1 MNYISLLNRGV
12 TLSIDC
18 MQYDTSRY
26 AEFMIAE
33 NVQDKNCTYEL
44 ETKNDKE
51 VKGDCTISDDN
62 VVSFL
67 IPENVTAS
75 PGTYDGQLIIKN
87 SASSSDRLGSF
98 PFQIKVTEAPHQQDD
113 PYEVALSEVRQA
125 TQECID
131 ATEDLNDIKSAA
143 QTATSSANSAA
154 SSANAAASKANTA
167 VSTANAKI
175 QEMEGIIDRFGEI
188 DPDDLV
194 TPTELTSA
202 INSLK
207 TELMNLING
216 IKNGTTDVMVEVEG
230 S

>member
-1 MNYISLLNRGV
+1 MNYISFKNKDV
-12 TLSIDC
+12 THVIDC
-18 MQYDTSRY
+18 MQYDTDRK
-26 AEFMIAE
+26 AEFMIEE
-33 NVQDKNCTYEL
+33 NVEGKIITYEIQ
-44 ETKNDKE
+44 TNNDKE

-75 PGTYDGQLIIKN
+75 PGIFKGQLISRD
-87 SASSSDRLGSF
+87 SAGSSAQISSF
-98 PFQIKVTEAPHQQDD
+98 PFLVSVEKAVHDQDD

-125 TQECID
+125 TQDCIE

-154 SSANAAASKANTA
+154 SSANAAASKASTA

-175 QEMEGIIDRFGEI
+175 QEMEGIIDRFGDINPE
-188 DPDDLV
+188 DLV
-194 TPTELTSA
+194 TPSEL
-202 INSLK
+202 NSLK
-207 TELMNLING
+207 TELINLING
-216 IKNGTTDVMVEVEG
+216 IKNGTTDVMIEVEG

>member
-1 MNYISLLNRGV
+1 MNYISFKNKDV
-12 TLSIDC
+12 THVIDC
-18 MQYDTSRY
+18 MQYDTDRT
-26 AEFMIAE
+26 AEFMIE
-33 NVQDKNCTYEL
+33 EVVKNKNITYEIKTTN
-44 ETKNDKE
+44 EKE

-75 PGTYDGQLIIKN
+75 PGIYKGQLISRD
-87 SASSSDRLGSF
+87 SAGSSAQISSF
-98 PFQIKVTEAPHQQDD
+98 PFLVSVEKAVHDQDD

-175 QEMEGIIDRFGEI
+175 QEMEEIIDRFGDINPE
-188 DPDDLV
+188 DLV
-194 TPTELTSA
+194 TPSELNALRTEV
-202 INSLK
+202 I
-207 TELMNLING
+207 NLING
-216 IKNGTTDVMVEVEG
+216 IKNGTTDVMIEVEG

>member
-1 MNYISLLNRGV
+1 MNYISFKNKDV
-12 TLSIDC
+12 THVIDC
-18 MQYDTSRY
+18 MQYDTDRT
-26 AEFMIAE
+26 AEFMIE
-33 NVQDKNCTYEL
+33 EDVKNKNITYEI
-44 ETKNDKE
+44 ETTNEKE

-75 PGTYDGQLIIKN
+75 PGIYKGQLISRD
-87 SASSSDRLGSF
+87 SASSSAQISSF
-98 PFQIKVTEAPHQQDD
+98 PFLVSVEKAVHDQDD

-143 QTATSSANSAA
+143 QTATGSANSAA

-175 QEMEGIIDRFGEI
+175 QEMEEIINRFGDINPE
-188 DPDDLV
+188 DLV
-194 TPTELTSA
+194 TPSEL
-202 INSLK
+202 NSLK
-207 TELMNLING
+207 TELINLING
-216 IKNGTTDVMVEVEG
+216 IKNGTTDVMIEVEG

>member
-1 MNYISLLNRGV
+1 MNYISFKNKDV
-12 TLSIDC
+12 THVIDC
-18 MQYDTSRY
+18 MQYDTDRT
-26 AEFMIAE
+26 AEFMIE
-33 NVQDKNCTYEL
+33 EDVKNKNITYEI
-44 ETKNDKE
+44 ETTNEKE

-75 PGTYDGQLIIKN
+75 PGIYKGQLISRD
-87 SASSSDRLGSF
+87 SASSSAQISSF
-98 PFQIKVTEAPHQQDD
+98 PFLVSVEKAVHDQDD

-175 QEMEGIIDRFGEI
+175 QEMEGIIDRFGDINPE
-188 DPDDLV
+188 DLV
-194 TPTELTSA
+194 TPSEL
-202 INSLK
+202 NSLK
-207 TELMNLING
+207 TELINLING
-216 IKNGTTDVMVEVEG
+216 IKNGTTDVMIEVEG

>member
-1 MNYISLLNRGV
+1 MNYISFKNKDV
-12 TLSIDC
+12 THVIDC
-18 MQYDTSRY
+18 MQYDTDRT
-26 AEFMIAE
+26 AEFMIE
-33 NVQDKNCTYEL
+33 EDVKNKNITYEI
-44 ETKNDKE
+44 ETTNEKE

-75 PGTYDGQLIIKN
+75 PGIYKGQLISRD
-87 SASSSDRLGSF
+87 SASSSAQISSF
-98 PFQIKVTEAPHQQDD
+98 PFLVSVEKAVHDQDD

-175 QEMEGIIDRFGEI
+175 QEMEEIIDRFGDINPE
-188 DPDDLV
+188 DLV
-194 TPTELTSA
+194 TPSELNALRTEV
-202 INSLK
+202 I
-207 TELMNLING
+207 NLING
-216 IKNGTTDVMVEVEG
+216 IKNGTTDVMIEVEG

>member
-1 MNYISLLNRGV
+1 MNYISFKNKDV
-12 TLSIDC
+12 THVIDC
-18 MQYDTSRY
+18 MQYDTDRT
-26 AEFMIAE
+26 AEFMIE
-33 NVQDKNCTYEL
+33 EDVKNKNITYEI
-44 ETKNDKE
+44 ETTNEKE

-75 PGTYDGQLIIKN
+75 PGIYKGQLISRD
-87 SASSSDRLGSF
+87 SASSSAQISSF
-98 PFQIKVTEAPHQQDD
+98 PFLVSVEKAVHDQDD

-143 QTATSSANSAA
+143 QTATGSANSAA

-175 QEMEGIIDRFGEI
+175 QEMEEIINRFGDINPE
-188 DPDDLV
+188 DLV
-194 TPTELTSA
+194 TPSELNA
-202 INSLK
+202 LR

>member
-1 MNYISLLNRGV
+1 MNYISLMSRGV
-12 TLSIDC
+12 TPCIDC
-18 MQYDTSRY
+18 MQYDTLRY
-26 AEFMIAE
+26 AEFMVSEDI
-33 NVQDKNCTYEL
+33 QGKNCVYEI
-44 ETKNDKE
+44 ETSQNKE
-51 VKGDCTISDDN
+51 VKGDCSISEDN

-67 IPENVTAS
+67 IPENITAKS
-75 PGTYDGQLIIKN
+75 GGYKGQLIFD
-87 SASSSDRLGSF
+87 DRLGSF
-98 PFQIKVTEAPHQQDD
+98 PFLIRVTEAPHQSDD

-175 QEMEGIIDRFGEI
+175 QEMEEIIDRFGDINPE
-188 DPDDLV
+188 DLV
-194 TPTELTSA
+194 TPSELNALRTEV
-202 INSLK
+202 I
-207 TELMNLING
+207 NLING
-216 IKNGTTDVMVEVEG
+216 IKNGTTDVMIEVEG

>member
-1 MNYISLLNRGV
+1 MNYISLMSRGV
-12 TLSIDC
+12 TPCIDC
-18 MQYDTSRY
+18 MQYDTLRY
-26 AEFMIAE
+26 AEFMVSEDI
-33 NVQDKNCTYEL
+33 QGKNCVYEID
-44 ETKNDKE
+44 TSQNKE
-51 VKGDCTISDDN
+51 VKGDCSISEDN

-67 IPENVTAS
+67 IPENITAKS
-75 PGTYDGQLIIKN
+75 GGYKGQLIFD
-87 SASSSDRLGSF
+87 DRLGSF
-98 PFQIKVTEAPHQQDD
+98 PFLIRVTEAPHQSDD

-175 QEMEGIIDRFGEI
+175 QEMEEIIDRFGDINPE
-188 DPDDLV
+188 DLV
-194 TPTELTSA
+194 TPSELNVLRTEV
-202 INSLK
+202 I
-207 TELMNLING
+207 NLING
-216 IKNGTTDVMVEVEG
+216 IKNGTTDVMIEVEG

>member
-125 TQECID
+125 TQECIA
-131 ATEDLNDIKSAA
+131 ATNELESIKSAA
-143 QTATSSANSAA
+143 EDATSSANSAA
-154 SSANAAASKANTA
+154 SAANSAADQWNEMKPSIDG
-167 VSTANAKI
+167 KI
-175 QEMEGIIDRFGEI
+175 QEMSNIINRFGDINPE
-188 DPDDLV
+188 DLV
-194 TPTELTSA
+194 TPQELQTA
-202 INSLK
+202 INEVK
-207 TELMNLING
+207 QLINEMKLG
-216 IKNGTTDVMVEVEG
+216 STDVMVEADNE
-230 S
+230 SA